1 MPENNIDDKIK
12 NLKIEST
19 RKPLSIQRKPS
30 RKKYWWIGLI
40 LLAIVIFFVKPL
52 FTPAD
57 VDVAKVTKTVPP
69 AMGEILLT
77 VSGYVVPNH
86 PIELAPKIMGR
97 VKWIGVDKGDKVKKG
112 QEIVRIED
120 TEYQAQVNE
129 ERARLASAKAKLAE
143 LKAGSRKEEISM
155 ALASLHEA
163 QTQFVNSESNYNR
176 SQKLYSEGAVS
187 KETLDN
193 SSTQFAVAKS
203 QLDSAKDNYA
213 MTKTGPREELIQAAQ
228 GEVNAAEASLEFAE
242 SQLSDTI
249 IRAPIDGTIL
259 ERLIEVGEIVTNTS
273 FGGTRGA
280 RTALLSMADLRD
292 IQVEIDINEADIHK
306 VHQDQ
311 PASIMLEAYPDYSYK
326 GKLVEIAPQANRQ
339 KATVQVKVQFL
350 NPDDKVRPEMTAKV
364 SFLNDIPPDPNGK
377 KFRIYVPSK
386 AIVTENGDSFVF
398 IVNGNIANRVKIV
411 KGKDDDLGTEVEQG
425 LTGDETI
432 VVGGLDKLKDGSRIS
447 IKKS

>member
-12 NLKIEST
+12 NLKIDST
-19 RKPLSIQRKPS
+19 RKPLTIQRKPS
-30 RKKYWWIGLI
+30 RKKYWITGIIVLALAI
-40 LLAIVIFFVKPL
+40 YLLAPL

-57 VDVAKVTKTVPP
+57 VEVAKVTKETPP
-69 AMGEILLT
+69 KIGDILLT

-97 VKWIGVDKGDKVKKG
+97 VKWIGVDKGDLVKKG
-112 QEIVRIED
+112 QEIIRIED

-129 ERARLASAKAKLAE
+129 ARARLASAKAKLAE
-143 LKAGSRKEEISM
+143 LKAGSRQEEISM

-163 QTQFVNSESNYNR
+163 QTQFVNSESNYKR
-176 SQKLYSEGAVS
+176 SQKLFGEGAVS

-193 SSTQFAVAKS
+193 SSTQYAVAKS
-203 QLDSAKDNYA
+203 QLDSAKENYD
-213 MTKTGPREELIQAAQ
+213 MTKIGPREELIQAAQ
-228 GEVNAAEASLEFAE
+228 GEVNAAEATLQFAE
-242 SQLSDTI
+242 SQLADTV
-249 IRAPIDGTIL
+249 IRAPADGTIL

-280 RTALLSMADLRD
+280 RTALLSVADLRD

-306 VHQDQ
+306 VHVNQ
-311 PASIMLEAYPDYSYK
+311 PATIALEAYPDYSYK

-350 NPDDKVRPEMTAKV
+350 NSDDKVRPDMTAKV
-364 SFLNDIPPDPNGK
+364 SFLNDIAPDPNGK
-377 KFRIYVPSK
+377 KFRIYVPNK
-386 AIVTENGDSFVF
+386 AIVTENNDSFVF
-398 IVNGNIANRVKIV
+398 VVNGNKAIRVKIT
-411 KGKDDDLGTEVEQG
+411 KGKDSDLGTEVEQG

-432 VVGGLDKLKDGSRIS
+432 IVGGLDGLKEGSRIR
-447 IKKS
+447 IK